1 MGVQI
6 LVISVQGWICRSP
19 VWCWAIVLCSSI
31 GSVRAE
37 PAGDSRIAAGEQG
50 TVVVKAVEHGRYVQ
64 YVPRDCSK
72 GWRMAVLVHGMLGR
86 DEDAVDVARR
96 FIERW
101 TSAADERN
109 IILVAPAFDQENFG
123 GRRGPGGGYRGL
135 FGREIGADAFV
146 NEIVDQYRALSS
158 EYDGR
163 FYLYGHSA
171 GGQFVSRYVVRHPQR
186 VIAAVISA
194 AGTYAFPNPEVA
206 WTNGMKPLVRSMR
219 WPGSDETK
227 HILITPDP
235 KGWVQAA
242 TLPITVVVGAED
254 TELLPG
260 IEGQDGRTRIQ
271 RARRWVRAMNRLAS
285 EHECRGRVR
294 LSLVEGVGHNSADL
308 TGKCIEALLGN

>member
-1 MGVQI
+1 VAY
-6 LVISVQGWICRSP
+6 C
-19 VWCWAIVLCSSI
+19 AIVLCSSI

-37 PAGDSRIAAGEQG
+37 PAAAFRVAADERG
-50 TVVVKAVEHGRYVQ
+50 TVVLKSVEHGRYVQ
-64 YVPRDCSK
+64 YVPRDCGE
-72 GWRMAVLVHGMLGR
+72 GWRVAVLVHGMLGR
-86 DEDAVDVARR
+86 SEEAVDVARR

-101 TSAADERN
+101 TAAAAERN
-109 IILVAPAFDQENFG
+109 VILIAPAFDQKNFG

-146 NEIVDQYRALSS
+146 NEIVDQYKALSS

-171 GGQFVSRYVVRHPQR
+171 GGQFASRYAVRHPQR

-219 WPGSDETK
+219 WPRSDESM
-227 HILITPDP
+227 HISITPDP
-235 KGWVQAA
+235 MGWVEAA
-242 TLPITVVVGAED
+242 TLPITIVVGTED

-260 IEGQDGRTRIQ
+260 IQGQDGKTRIE
-271 RARRWVRAMNRLAS
+271 RARRWVGAMNRLAR
-285 EHECRGRVR
+285 EHERGGRVR

-308 TGKCIEALLGN
+308 TGTCIESLLGE